1 MGPSFYAPKH
11 RAFPLTPM
19 PPPLPMKIS
28 SLQPLRLRLST
39 RLACIAL
46 GALALDASNA
56 STIYWDGGAATGNW
70 SLDANWS
77 ANATAGTNSDTQTLT
92 SGDDAVFYRAGGGNL
107 TSSNVNATFTLG
119 SLTFGNG
126 QTGGVT
132 IGGNASSLI
141 VLNGTANYNPL
152 AFNSG
157 NFANRGTVG
166 IYKQAGTGAT
176 TINAPIRLGG
186 AQQWINDGGN
196 ALTVGGGVDTD
207 GNTLTVAANTNSV
220 TIQTTGV
227 SGGGGLVKFGSQ
239 ALNLSA
245 ANGYTGATVVN
256 AGTLAVT
263 GSINATSSVTVQGGG
278 GTLQFNNSGNN
289 ALSDTI
295 GIQLGGLGGGTL
307 TVTTN
312 ETVGDL
318 ALAAGA
324 SAINAAASRFLA
336 ANAIQSRAVGAT
348 MNFGAGSGTTNFSIS
363 PTLANGIIGPWAT
376 VGTDFATLSGSTVTA
391 LAAPLGN
398 NTESAWDTTG
408 VDNLS
413 INASNTLTANRA
425 INTLRV
431 STAAGAVNLGLGGRV
446 LTTNAILNG
455 SGQTL
460 TINGTGASSLNA
472 AGSELV
478 ILGSA
483 CMTISAR
490 VVADNL
496 TSSLGQLLEL
506 SNGTNSIKNF
516 YINSSIV
523 ESKADGALGTAEG
536 TIYILNSTA
545 NLRFNTN
552 ADQSYA
558 NKSVVI
564 GSGGGIISSSGS
576 LSGNR
581 TFTLGDATH
590 GITLNGALSLQ
601 PNSNNNNTSRG
612 ILALAGNITDGAGY
626 VGSITTTATGAT
638 RAGGLILTGNNTFSG
653 GVTLNGGNS
662 ASLIERL
669 LVDLGHDNALGTGVL
684 TLGGTNLSN
693 VLRATGGNRSFANVV
708 QANSDFVLSGGNR
721 ITFTGPVILGNHR
734 TIETS
739 NTGGTVISG
748 SISGAFN
755 LTKAGNE
762 TLTLSGT
769 GNYLGTT
776 AVNAGT
782 MIVNG
787 LLDASGGAI
796 TVGANA
802 TLGGNGT
809 IDRAVSV
816 LANGTLSPGN
826 SPGIL
831 STGNLT
837 LALNANYAV
846 EINGN
851 GAVAGTDYDQ
861 TNVTGTVDLGGS
873 NLVLSITGLSGGA
886 GQLYFIIRNDAAD
899 AVTNTFAGLAQGAN
913 FTNSGIDFQISY
925 TGNAT
930 TQSFSGGNDV
940 VLMAMVPEPS
950 TGLMMLAG
958 FGCLALFRRR
968 VSW

>member
-1 MGPSFYAPKH
+1 VFA
-11 RAFPLTPM
+11 
-19 PPPLPMKIS
+19 
-28 SLQPLRLRLST
+28 
-39 RLACIAL
+39 
-46 GALALDASNA
+46 ALALSASPSRA

-77 ANATAGTNSDTQTLT
+77 ASGIAGTNSDTQALT
-92 SGDDAVFYRAGGGNL
+92 TGDDAVFYRAGGGNL
-107 TSSNVNATFTLG
+107 TASNVNATFTLG

-141 VLNGTANYNPL
+141 VINGTANYNPL

-157 NFANRGTVG
+157 NFANRGMVG

-186 AQQWINDGGN
+186 AQQWINDGGS

-207 GNTLTVAANTNSV
+207 GNTLTVAANTSPV

-263 GSINATSSVTVQGGG
+263 GTITGTSSVTVQGG

-312 ETVGDL
+312 ETVGNL
-318 ALAAGA
+318 TLAAGA
-324 SAINAAASRFLA
+324 SAINAAASRFLT

-398 NTESAWDTTG
+398 NTESVWDTTG

-413 INASNTLTANRA
+413 INASNTLTLNRA
-425 INTLRV
+425 VNTLRV

-536 TIYILNSTA
+536 TIYILSSTA

-564 GSGGGIISSSGS
+564 GSGGGIISTSGS
-576 LSGNR
+576 LTGNR

-590 GITLNGALSLQ
+590 GITLNGALSLF
-601 PNSNNNNTSRG
+601 PSSNNGSTLDRG
-612 ILALAGNITDGAGY
+612 ILALAGTIIDGAGY
-626 VGSITTTATGAT
+626 VGSLTTTSAGSGG
-638 RAGGLILTGNNTFSG
+638 RAGGLILSGSNTFSG
-653 GVTLNGGNS
+653 GVILNGGN
-662 ASLIERL
+662 AATDDERF
-669 LVDLGHDNALGTGVL
+669 LVDLGNDNALGTGVL

-693 VLRATGGNRSFANVV
+693 VLRATGGNRTFANLV

-721 ITFTGPVILGNHR
+721 ITFTGPVVLGNPR
-734 TIETS
+734 TP
-739 NTGGTVISG
+739 
-748 SISGAFN
+748 
-755 LTKAGNE
+755 
-762 TLTLSGT
+762 
-769 GNYLGTT
+769 TT
-776 AVNAGT
+776 A
-782 MIVNG
+782 
-787 LLDASGGAI
+787 
-796 TVGANA
+796 
-802 TLGGNGT
+802 
-809 IDRAVSV
+809 R
-816 LANGTLSPGN
+816 PG
-826 SPGIL
+826 SR
-831 STGNLT
+831 
-837 LALNANYAV
+837 
-846 EINGN
+846 
-851 GAVAGTDYDQ
+851 VAR
-861 TNVTGTVDLGGS
+861 S
-873 NLVLSITGLSGGA
+873 
-886 GQLYFIIRNDAAD
+886 
-899 AVTNTFAGLAQGAN
+899 
-913 FTNSGIDFQISY
+913 
-925 TGNAT
+925 
-930 TQSFSGGNDV
+930 
-940 VLMAMVPEPS
+940 
-950 TGLMMLAG
+950 
-958 FGCLALFRRR
+958 
-968 VSW
+968 